1 MSSVFESLKQFK
13 NDIYI
18 FYILEMEKKQLPKN
32 R

>member
-18 FYILEMEKKQLPKN
+18 FYILEMEKKTTS
-32 R
+32 